1 MMAEWLIF
9 GLVILI
15 GWALEHAIT
24 KAHHTLIALHSTL
37 TAFEGDVASIQDELH
52 GTLFALKAD
61 VAAIRD
67 RVAPSAEDLQSL

>member
-9 GLVILI
+9 GAVVLI
-15 GWALEHAIT
+15 GLALEHAIT
-24 KAHHTLIALHSTL
+24 KAHHTLIALLQTL
-37 TAFEGDVASIQDELH
+37 TAFEGDVASIQDDFH

-67 RVAPSAEDLQSL
+67 QVAPSAEDLRSL

>member
-9 GLVILI
+9 GAVVLI

-24 KAHHTLIALHSTL
+24 RAHRTLIALLQTL
-37 TAFEGDVASIQDELH
+37 T
-52 GTLFALKAD
+52 ALKAD

-67 RVAPSAEDLQSL
+67 RVAPSAVDLESL

>member
-1 MMAEWLIF
+1 MLVDWLIL
-9 GLVILI
+9 GVIFLM
-15 GWALEHAIT
+15 GWAVSHEIT
-24 KAHHTLIALHSTL
+24 KAHRTLIALHSTL
-37 TAFEGDVASIQDELH
+37 TAFEGDVASIQDYVQ